1 MLKATLCTW
10 GITGLDFICPDSQAQ
25 KTELWMPSRGGKEE
39 AWGGPLG
46 LADEKYY
53 RENG

>member
-1 MLKATLCTW
+1 M
-10 GITGLDFICPDSQAQ
+10 GLDFICPDSQAQ
-25 KTELWMPSRGGKEE
+25 KTELWLPSEGGKEE
-39 AWGGPLG
+39 AWSGTLG